1 MPNGYTGIHPCYRSW
16 GLPEAGKR
24 RTRRNGRKNGH
35 LLVTEHRKE
44 SMIMEENNQ
53 KDTQE
58 EDPTPLT
65 DEEFARFQKK
75 QKRDVSIIGTII
87 EFILGFFH

>member
-1 MPNGYTGIHPCYRSW
+1 
-16 GLPEAGKR
+16 
-24 RTRRNGRKNGH
+24 
-35 LLVTEHRKE
+35 
-44 SMIMEENNQ
+44 MEENNQ

-75 QKRDVSIIGTII
+75 QKREGSIIGTII
-87 EFILGFFH
+87 DFILGFFQ